1 MQVRFIGDARDAIG
15 FSLAGVDSVDCHSR
29 GELVDALEAARL
41 DRDVAIVVVSP
52 AAAALAED
60 LIERMRNATDLP
72 IALVLPDR
80 QPEGTAA

>member
-1 MQVRFIGDARDAIG
+1 MHVRFIGDTRDAIG

-29 GELVDALEAARL
+29 GELVDALEAARH
-41 DRDVAIVVVSP
+41 DRDVAIVVLSP

-60 LIERMRNATDLP
+60 VIEPMRNATDLP

-80 QPEGTAA
+80 RPEGAAA